1 MVEISPSP
9 TFREKLQWLKNG
21 GIRRNSADYEVSQ
34 KFKMI
39 GFLTKIVINSSQ
51 DPPCQTDILKRTNAT
66 TIGIIYLFF
75 AICNIINFFVLLIS
89 NKCLALLISD
99 KCLLQNRHNITID
112 ASEHVLIAHDHMLNL
127 FRDFKKALSKEKFGK
142 LLSSSALIC
151 IIFPFDDCLLF
162 TLPRFVSVCKII

>member
-39 GFLTKIVINSSQ
+39 GFLKKLRSI
-51 DPPCQTDILKRTNAT
+51 PCQTDILKRANAT

-127 FRDFKKALSKEKFGK
+127 FRDFKKALSKVKFGK
-142 LLSSSALIC
+142 LLSSSALIY
-151 IIFPFDDCLLF
+151 ILLCF
-162 TLPRFVSVCKII
+162 YMFL

>member
-1 MVEISPSP
+1 
-9 TFREKLQWLKNG
+9 
-21 GIRRNSADYEVSQ
+21 
-34 KFKMI
+34 MI
-39 GFLTKIVINSSQ
+39 GFLKKLRSI
-51 DPPCQTDILKRTNAT
+51 PCQTDILKRANAT

-127 FRDFKKALSKEKFGK
+127 FRDFKKALSKVKFGK
-142 LLSSSALIC
+142 LLSWIALIC
-151 IIFPFDDCLLF
+151 IFFLSMITWSLHCRDLLVLVKSFDRNVSLILF
-162 TLPRFVSVCKII
+162 AENNAQIRALMIRGADLKIRPLIVNCV